1 MRSASYEA
9 SMTTLSL
16 VRGQATTYT
25 LLSMGPRVSLVTC
38 ISVPYMLAC
47 RYQPSASGSHSK
59 EVYATTQPAPPA
71 AWQRGP
77 RPSSGLI
84 PDGYGLVACGPS
96 AHVDRSGRCSRVG
109 GSSPGRKGR

>member
-47 RYQPSASGSHSK
+47 SSQPSASGSHANKYTRQSSRRLMRRGDD
-59 EVYATTQPAPPA
+59 VLARP
-71 AWQRGP
+71 QRTADTWRLRHG
-77 RPSSGLI
+77 G
-84 PDGYGLVACGPS
+84 CGPS
-96 AHVDRSGRCSRVG
+96 AHGARS
-109 GSSPGRKGR
+109 

>member
-38 ISVPYMLAC
+38 ISVPDVLA
-47 RYQPSASGSHSK
+47 RSYQPSASGSHAKKYTRQSSQHLMRRGE
-59 EVYATTQPAPPA
+59 EVLA
-71 AWQRGP
+71 
-77 RPSSGLI
+77 RPSGPLI
-84 PDGYGLVACGPS
+84 ADGYG
-96 AHVDRSGRCSRVG
+96 SGLRPIGSRG
-109 GSSPGRKGR
+109 